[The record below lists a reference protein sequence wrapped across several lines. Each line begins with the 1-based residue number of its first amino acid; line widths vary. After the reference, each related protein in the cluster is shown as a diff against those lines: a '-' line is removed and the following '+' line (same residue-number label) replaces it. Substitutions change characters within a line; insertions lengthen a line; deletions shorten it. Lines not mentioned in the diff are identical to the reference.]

1 MSQKSSVFFAIFKE
15 NISNR
20 ERKRYGNRGK
30 SEGRQGFA
38 SHCRRLQ
45 EGIALPEDRI
55 SSHFKRRWLREVVGR
70 KTHVL
75 QARTEVQELFSYAS
89 EVFPA

>member
-1 MSQKSSVFFAIFKE
+1 MVIEGSLRA
-15 NISNR
+15 
-20 ERKRYGNRGK
+20 GK
-30 SEGRQGFA
+30 GFA

-55 SSHFKRRWLREVVGR
+55 SSHFKRRWLRELVGR

-75 QARTEVQELFSYAS
+75 QARTEVQELFSYAF